1 MKIIEPDPLLR
12 EAADVLARVRDDVV
26 VIGASAVRVALDG
39 HDVAITPTRDV
50 DAGTSVA
57 AVDTVVSELERA
69 GLTRSTEPH
78 EEGFTWVRGN
88 LKVQLIRPF
97 HPFPKGHA
105 ARLPVNTTLTA
116 LQDHRT
122 AVAFSDDPATL
133 RLWCADAAAL
143 VALKAHAFGRTRPG
157 GQPVDRD
164 FSDVVLLLEHTL
176 DDIARQVAADPSMR
190 RNVLGAATRLATD
203 GEATAAAIR
212 ELVQAGAYDTPLAAQ
227 QACDRATRR
236 AIRELEQ
243 ASPQA

>member
-1 MKIIEPDPLLR
+1 MKVIAPDPLLR

-39 HDVAITPTRDV
+39 HDVAITPTRDI

-57 AVDTVVSELERA
+57 AVDRIVTELESA
-69 GLTRSTEPH
+69 GLTPSPEPH
-78 EEGFTWVRGN
+78 EQGFTWVRGS

-105 ARLPVNTTLTA
+105 ARLPVNNTLTA
-116 LQDHRT
+116 LNDHRT
-122 AVAFSDDPATL
+122 AVAFTDDPETV

-143 VALKAHAFGRTRPG
+143 VALKAQAFGRTRPG

-164 FSDVVLLLEHTL
+164 FSDAVLLLEHTF
-176 DDIARQVAADPSMR
+176 DDIARQVASDPSMR
-190 RNVLGAATRLATD
+190 RRVLDAATRLATD
-203 GEATAAAIR
+203 SDATAAAIR
-212 ELVQAGAYDTPLAAQ
+212 ELVQAGAYDTPLAAR

-243 ASPQA
+243 PVRED

>member
-39 HDVAITPTRDV
+39 HDAVITPTRDV

-57 AVDTVVSELERA
+57 AVDAVVTELEGA
-69 GLTRSTEPH
+69 GLTPSAEPH
-78 EEGFTWVRGN
+78 EQGFTWIRGS

-116 LQDHRT
+116 LDGHRT
-122 AVAFSDDPATL
+122 AVAFADDPEMV

-143 VALKAHAFGRTRPG
+143 VALKAQAFGRTRPG

-164 FSDVVLLLEHTL
+164 FSDAILLLEHTI
-176 DDIARQVAADPSMR
+176 DDIARQVASDPSMR
-190 RNVLGAATRLATD
+190 RRVLDAATRLATD
-203 GEATAAAIR
+203 GDAAAAAIR
-212 ELVQAGAYDTPLAAQ
+212 ELVQAGAYKTPLAAR

-236 AIRELEQ
+236 AIRELERPSHQ
-243 ASPQA
+243 D